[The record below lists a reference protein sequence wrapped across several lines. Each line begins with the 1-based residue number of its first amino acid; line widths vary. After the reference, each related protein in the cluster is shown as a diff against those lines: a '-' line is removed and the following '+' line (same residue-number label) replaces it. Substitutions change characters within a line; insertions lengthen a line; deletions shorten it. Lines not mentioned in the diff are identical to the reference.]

1 MFTLL
6 FDKNFKNKKL
16 KIFIGLSSILLLV
29 KAFMLAI
36 FMIGGNKVPIVYVS
50 GFFNVFMLLS
60 MLIGEPGSKRD
71 TKKFYEDFSSIST
84 AIGLVILLGVGIESL
99 NVSARIIEGTNI
111 PFFYYI
117 IWFLDIASL
126 FALMKVAMFSREFSK
141 NCKDEKHENT
151 VDETN
156 EDVCSSKEG
165 VPNYIDEI
173 FEDLSE
179 EEIDLVK
186 IAILNIMEL
195 FYSTYDNKNG
205 ITKAEMFY
213 DIISFLESYKEA
225 LSVYKKGRTCGDLSF
240 LEKLNNSAEEFYK
253 NINSNEQA
261 FRKNNFEN
269 KIEILKIRLS
279 KVL

>member
-6 FDKNFKNKKL
+6 FDKKFKNKKL

-29 KAFMLAI
+29 KAIILAT
-36 FMIGGNKVPIVYVS
+36 FMIGGSEAPIVYVS
-50 GFFNVFMLLS
+50 GFFNVFMLLA

-99 NVSARIIEGTNI
+99 NVSARIIEETNI

-117 IWFLDIASL
+117 VWFLDIASL
-126 FALMKVAMFSREFSK
+126 FVWMKVAMFSREFSK
-141 NCKDEKHENT
+141 SCKDEKYKNT

-165 VPNYIDEI
+165 VPNYVDEI

-186 IAILNIMEL
+186 IAILNIMKL
-195 FYSTYDNKNG
+195 FSSTHDEYNNIK
-205 ITKAEMFY
+205 KPQMFY

-225 LSVYKKGRTCGDLSF
+225 LSVYKKGKTYGDLSF

-269 KIEILKIRLS
+269 KMEILKIRLS